1 MTKTLVVLV
10 ALLAILA
17 TACGGGAG
25 PGGAS
30 NSPTQQAAGSPSP
43 TARACCTKVV
53 AAYSNISAD
62 DWIPWYAF
70 EKGIF
75 KDNGLDVD
83 LQSINGGAQTSAALL
98 ANQIQI
104 GQFGGAEALSANAGG
119 ADLVLVANLAP
130 VYPYKLYGAKGI
142 TSIAGLKGKKV
153 GVSNAGGSSDIA
165 TRAAL
170 KSAGLDPDKDV
181 TIVAAGSHAN
191 RTAAVLAGSNDAGVE
206 APPAAHVLAKAQ

>member
-1 MTKTLVVLV
+1 MTKTLAVLI
-10 ALLAILA
+10 AILAILA

-25 PGGAS
+25 APATSAPTAAS
-30 NSPTQQAAGSPSP
+30 AAAGATKTPRP
-43 TARACCTKVV
+43 CCTKVV

-62 DWIPWYAF
+62 DWFAWYAF

-119 ADLVLVANLAP
+119 ADLVLVANMAP
-130 VYPYKLYGAKGI
+130 VYPYILY
-142 TSIAGLKGKKV
+142 
-153 GVSNAGGSSDIA
+153 A
-165 TRAAL
+165 TMTR
-170 KSAGLDPDKDV
+170 S
-181 TIVAAGSHAN
+181 
-191 RTAAVLAGSNDAGVE
+191 
-206 APPAAHVLAKAQ
+206 APPAVAERASDPPN